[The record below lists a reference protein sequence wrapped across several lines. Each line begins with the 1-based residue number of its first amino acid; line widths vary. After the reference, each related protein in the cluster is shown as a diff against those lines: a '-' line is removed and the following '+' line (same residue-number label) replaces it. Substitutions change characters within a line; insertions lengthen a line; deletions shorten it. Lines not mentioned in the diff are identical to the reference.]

1 MSIEEQVKNYLSTE
15 GCRYQDVGDDETITF
30 KYQGL
35 GYFLSVDKNDSEFCR
50 LFMPQIYQLEG
61 NRTKVLEAINTLTS
75 ETKAIKAFLVE
86 DQLWLS
92 IEMILP
98 HDASVCEVLERCLD
112 ILSGGRNRIARL
124 IFE

>member
-15 GCRYQDVGDDETITF
+15 GYKYQYVGDDETIAF

-50 LFMPQIYQLEG
+50 LFLPQIYQLEG
-61 NRTKVLEAINTLTS
+61 NRTKVLEAINTLTI
-75 ETKAIKAFLVE
+75 EMKAIKAFLVE

-92 IEMILP
+92 IEMIVP
-98 HDASVCEVLERCLD
+98 HDASVCEVLERCFG
-112 ILSGGRNRIARL
+112 ILSEGRIRIARL